1 MTLKSDTDVWR
12 LASAAYPCPREAIP
26 RIRLAEATG
35 ISYVFV
41 RTLEATP
48 AETLSE
54 IGRAHV

>member
-1 MTLKSDTDVWR
+1 MTLKSDTDVGR

-26 RIRLAEATG
+26 RIRLGEATG

-48 AETLSE
+48 AETLSA
-54 IGRAHV
+54 GAP